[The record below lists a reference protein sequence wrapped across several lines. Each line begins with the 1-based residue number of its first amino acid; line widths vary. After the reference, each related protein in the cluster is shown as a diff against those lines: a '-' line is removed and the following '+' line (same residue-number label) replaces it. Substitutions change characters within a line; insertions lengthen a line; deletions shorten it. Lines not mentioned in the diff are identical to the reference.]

1 MNSHSLNGRKSL
13 LAGLWFNS
21 APGLHACV
29 QSRGCAGPFQPRA
42 CCALL
47 LAAAAAAEHCVFMW
61 VLWPS
66 QWKAGCRL
74 QGTWGLCSIREAVF
88 THAHFQAAVSLC

>member
-21 APGLHACV
+21 APGLRACV

-42 CCALL
+42 CCVLL
-47 LAAAAAAEHCVFMW
+47 LAAAAAAEHCVFLPEVHVGPLAFPVEGW
-61 VLWPS
+61 V
-66 QWKAGCRL
+66 
-74 QGTWGLCSIREAVF
+74 
-88 THAHFQAAVSLC
+88 QASRHLGPLLHP